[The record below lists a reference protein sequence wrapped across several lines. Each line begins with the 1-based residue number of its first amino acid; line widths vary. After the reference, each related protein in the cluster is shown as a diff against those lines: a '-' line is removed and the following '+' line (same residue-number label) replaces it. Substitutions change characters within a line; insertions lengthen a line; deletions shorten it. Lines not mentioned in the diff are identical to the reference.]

1 MGRFI
6 ARRMLILVGQVLL
19 VATIVFLMLRL
30 VPGDPARAI
39 LGETAS
45 EEQIAAMRGKLGID
59 RPVWEQ
65 YVDWLGN
72 AVRGDLGTSIISG
85 RSISADIADRFGNS
99 AELILISVVTSL
111 LIAVPLGT
119 IAALKR
125 NQFPDF
131 ALSSIAMLGLSLPGF
146 VVGTVLVLLFGLK
159 WRILPQSRFVE
170 MGNDPLAHMK
180 LLILPATTLAIGNT
194 AVLLRMMRSSM
205 LEVLRQDFVRTA
217 RAKGLAEGRVI
228 RGHTLR
234 NAINPVVSLV
244 GLEIATLLGGM
255 VIVEQIFNWPG
266 LSTLL
271 MSGVLSR
278 DYPVVQGV
286 VLVIAVVTIV
296 VNVIVDI
303 TYAVLD
309 PRIRLV

>member
-1 MGRFI
+1 MAQFI
-6 ARRMLILVGQVLL
+6 ARRMITLVAQVLL

-45 EEQIAAMRGKLGID
+45 EQQISAMRGKLGID
-59 RPVWEQ
+59 RPIWEQ
-65 YVDWLGN
+65 YVEWLGD
-72 AVRGDLGTSIISG
+72 AVRGDLGKSIISG
-85 RSISADIADRFGNS
+85 RSISADIMSRFSNS
-99 AELILISVVTSL
+99 AELILISVVASL
-111 LIAVPLGT
+111 LIAIPLGS

-125 NQFPDF
+125 NQFPDVS
-131 ALSSIAMLGLSLPGF
+131 LSTLAMLGLSLPSF
-146 VVGTVLVLLFGLK
+146 VVGTVLILLFGLK
-159 WRILPQSRFVE
+159 WQILPQSRFVPL
-170 MGNDPLAHMK
+170 GDDPIGHLR
-180 LLILPATTLAIGNT
+180 LLILPSLTLTIGNA

-205 LEVLRQDFVRTA
+205 LEVLRQDYVRTA
-217 RAKGLAEGRVI
+217 RAKGLGELSVI

-266 LSTLL
+266 LSSLL
-271 MSGVLSR
+271 LSGVLTR

-286 VLVIAVVTIV
+286 VLVIAVITIV
-296 VNVIVDI
+296 INVIVDI
-303 TYAVLD
+303 TYALLD
-309 PRIRLV
+309 PRIRLA

>member
-1 MGRFI
+1 MIQFI
-6 ARRMLILVGQVLL
+6 TRRMITLVGQVLL

-30 VPGDPARAI
+30 VPGDPARSV

-45 EEQIAAMRGKLGID
+45 EEQIATMRHKLGID

-85 RSISADIADRFGNS
+85 RDISSDIASRFGNS
-99 AELILISVVTSL
+99 AELIVISVVLSL
-111 LIAVPLGT
+111 IIAIPLGT

-125 NQFPDF
+125 NQFIDV

-159 WRILPQSRFVE
+159 WSILPQSRFVE
-170 MGNDPLAHMK
+170 FGDDPMAHIK
-180 LLILPATTLAIGNT
+180 LLILPSITLAIGNA
-194 AVLLRMMRSSM
+194 AVILRMMRSSM
-205 LEVLRQDFVRTA
+205 LEVLRQDYVRTA
-217 RAKGLAEGRVI
+217 RAKGLNEARVV
-228 RGHTLR
+228 RAHTLR

-244 GLEIATLLGGM
+244 GLEVATLLGGM

-271 MSGVLSR
+271 MSGVISR

-286 VLVIAVVTIV
+286 VLVIAIVTII

-303 TYAVLD
+303 TYALLD
-309 PRIRLV
+309 PRIRLT

>member
-6 ARRMLILVGQVLL
+6 ARRMITLVGQVLL

-45 EEQIAAMRGKLGID
+45 EEQVANMRTKLGID

-72 AVRGDLGTSIISG
+72 AICGDLGTSIISG
-85 RSISADIADRFGNS
+85 RSISTDIMSRFSNS
-99 AELILISVVTSL
+99 AELIVISVVTSL
-111 LIAVPLGT
+111 IVAVPLGT

-125 NQFPDF
+125 NQFPDI

-159 WRILPQSRFVE
+159 WKILPQGRFVE
-170 MGNDPLAHMK
+170 FGDDPVAHIK
-180 LLILPATTLAIGNT
+180 LLILPSITLAIGNA

-205 LEVLRQDFVRTA
+205 LEVLRQDYVRTA
-217 RAKGLAEGRVI
+217 RAKGLTDRRVI
-228 RGHTLR
+228 ASHTLR

-244 GLEIATLLGGM
+244 GLEVATLLGGM

-286 VLVIAVVTIV
+286 VLVIAIITII

>member
-1 MGRFI
+1 MIQFI
-6 ARRMLILVGQVLL
+6 TRRMITLVGQVLL

-30 VPGDPARAI
+30 VPGDPARSV

-45 EEQIAAMRGKLGID
+45 EEQIATMRHKLGID

-85 RSISADIADRFGNS
+85 RDISGDIASRFGNS
-99 AELILISVVTSL
+99 AELIVISVVLSL
-111 LIAVPLGT
+111 IVAIPLGT

-125 NQFPDF
+125 NQFVDV

-159 WRILPQSRFVE
+159 WKILPQSRFVE
-170 MGNDPLAHMK
+170 FGDDPVAHIK
-180 LLILPATTLAIGNT
+180 LLILPSITLAIGNA
-194 AVLLRMMRSSM
+194 AVILRMMRSSM
-205 LEVLRQDFVRTA
+205 LEVLRQDYVRTA
-217 RAKGLAEGRVI
+217 RAKGLNESRVV

-244 GLEIATLLGGM
+244 GLEVATLLGGM

-271 MSGVLSR
+271 MSGVISR

-286 VLVIAVVTIV
+286 VLVIAIVTII

-303 TYAVLD
+303 TYALLD
-309 PRIRLV
+309 PRIRLS

>member
-6 ARRMLILVGQVLL
+6 ARRMLTLVGQVLL

-45 EEQIAAMRGKLGID
+45 EEQIANMRDKLGIS
-59 RPVWEQ
+59 RPIWEQ

-72 AVRGDLGTSIISG
+72 VVRGDLGNSIISG
-85 RSISADIADRFGNS
+85 RSISSDIVDRFGNS
-99 AELILISVVTSL
+99 AELILISVVASL
-111 LIAVPLGT
+111 IIAVPLGT

-125 NQFPDF
+125 NRFPDF
-131 ALSSIAMLGLSLPGF
+131 AISSIAMLGLSLPGF
-146 VVGTVLVLLFGLK
+146 VVGTVFVLVFGLK
-159 WRILPQSRFVE
+159 WGILPQARFV
-170 MGNDPLAHMK
+170 NWSDDPLGHLK
-180 LLILPATTLAIGNT
+180 LLILPSMTLAIGNA

-205 LEVLRQDFVRTA
+205 LEVLRQDYVRTA
-217 RAKGLAEGRVI
+217 RAKGLNESGVVRK
-228 RGHTLR
+228 HMLR

-271 MSGVLSR
+271 LSGVLSR

-286 VLVIAVVTIV
+286 VLVIAVVTIT
-296 VNVIVDI
+296 VNVLVDI

-309 PRIRLV
+309 PRIRMT